1 MYIYIYKYECI
12 YVYMYICI
20 YVYMYLCIYVS
31 MYICIYV
38 YMYICIYI
46 CIYMYIC
53 IYVYMYICIYVY
65 MYICIYVCMYIH
77 YIYNTC
83 PLPVE
88 YLVVAGCI
96 SFFERVGL
104 YIIHCIVHDL
114 NPWTGKSCKIR
125 LMTIHIFIRFHWN
138 IRFSLKYQVDTPAKS
153 WTVFNQPSDNS
164 LLLSPDIDTTGARV
178 LKRVKDGQTDPSGAQ
193 ICHGESGSKG
203 IPTPG
208 KGTRPG
214 L

>member
-1 MYIYIYKYECI
+1 
-12 YVYMYICI
+12 
-20 YVYMYLCIYVS
+20 

-38 YMYICIYI
+38 YMYICIYVS
-46 CIYMYIC
+46 MYLC

-65 MYICIYVCMYIH
+65 MYICIYIYMYIYICIYVYMYICIYVYMYTCIYVYMYVCMYIH